1 MTPFSSKPALIHS
14 CVFLGTGPVTYRSAH
29 ERLAFVSDV
38 DRLRAFGPLNPDC
51 PELAFTG
58 MLNALKEGPAYIS
71 PMFVFT
77 DASAK
82 DADSLNKEELKAMA
96 KAAKVTITFFIDLE
110 GCTSGM
116 KDYEEIAKDTGGRR
130 TSCLKLFL
138 ERTSG

>member
-1 MTPFSSKPALIHS
+1 M
-14 CVFLGTGPVTYRSAH
+14 
-29 ERLAFVSDV
+29 SDI
-38 DRLRAFGPLNPDC
+38 DSLRAFGPLNPDC

-58 MLNALKEGPAYIS
+58 MLNALKGGPAYVS

-96 KAAKVTITFFIDLE
+96 NAAKVTITFFTDLE

-116 KDYEEIAKDTGGRR
+116 KDYEEIARETGGRR
-130 TSCLKLFL
+130 SNCLELFL
-138 ERTSG
+138 EKASS